1 MSPTARSGVPAR
13 YDDAI
18 LIDGLVVAR
27 FSRAVFEDMRKGG
40 ITAANCTCSIW
51 HDFRSSMA
59 NVAQWKRWFDEHK
72 DLITQVHSVADIRRA
87 KAEGRV
93 GIILGWQNTSGI
105 DDDLGNLVL
114 FRDLGVRVMQ
124 LTYNTQNLVGAGCWE
139 SRDGGL
145 SDFGRDV
152 VAEMNRLRILIDLS
166 HVGPKTSDD
175 AIRHSKA
182 PVAYTHCC
190 PMLKEHARNKTDA
203 QLRAIAEAGGFVGFA
218 SYTPFLPRGDDTTL
232 DDCVAAMGYVINL
245 IGEESVGIGT
255 DWVQGHDISF
265 FGYLSADKGR
275 GRPTTAKPYTK
286 VPPMPKGLETLG
298 DFRSF
303 IPAME
308 RAGWSE
314 GRIRRVLG
322 ENWLRFL
329 GEVWGG

>member
-1 MSPTARSGVPAR
+1 MPSSL
-13 YDDAI
+13 DDAVR
-18 LIDGLVVAR
+18 IDGLVIAR

-40 ITAANCTCSIW
+40 ITAANCTCCVW
-51 HDFRSSMA
+51 HDFRTTMA
-59 NVAQWKRWFDEHK
+59 NVAQWKRWFDEYS
-72 DLITQVHSVADIRRA
+72 DVITQVHSAADIHRA
-87 KAEGRV
+87 KKQGRV

-105 DDDLGNLVL
+105 DNDISNLVL

-124 LTYNTQNLVGAGCWE
+124 LTYNTQNLVGSGCWE

-152 VAEMNRLRILIDLS
+152 VDEMNRLRILIDLS
-166 HVGPKTSDD
+166 HVGPQTSDE

-190 PMLKEHARNKTDA
+190 PMLKQHPRNKTDE
-203 QLRAIAEAGGFVGFA
+203 QLRTIADAGGFVGFA
-218 SYTPFLPRGDDTTL
+218 SYTPFLPKGDESTL
-232 DDCVAAMGYVINL
+232 DDCIAAMDYLINL
-245 IGEESVGIGT
+245 VGEESVGIGT
-255 DWVQGHDISF
+255 DWVQDQDIGF
-265 FGYLSADKGR
+265 FQYLSADKGR
-275 GRPTTAKPYTK
+275 GRPTTRPYAK

-298 DFRSF
+298 DFGNL

-314 GRIRRVLG
+314 TRIRRVLG

-329 GEVWGG
+329 GDVWGH